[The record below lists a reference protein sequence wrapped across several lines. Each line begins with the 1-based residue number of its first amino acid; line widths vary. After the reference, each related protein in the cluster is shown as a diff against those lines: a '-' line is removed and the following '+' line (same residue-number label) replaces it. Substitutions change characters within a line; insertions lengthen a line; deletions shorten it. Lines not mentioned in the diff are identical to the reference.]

1 MSLRAILEWPDAR
14 LGEVCAPV
22 GEITPEIEALAAD
35 MLETMYAAPGRG
47 LAAPQVGVLRRLF
60 VMDVAWKEGARYP
73 QVFIDPQIE
82 AESRTEVSGDE
93 ACLSIPGVTA
103 CVVRPDW
110 VEMTWRDL
118 TGDVHRR
125 RLDGIE
131 ARCAL
136 HELDHLNGVVT
147 LDRLDAGARAAA
159 MADCARGTP

>member
-1 MSLRAILEWPDAR
+1 MSLREILQWPDSR
-14 LGEVCAPV
+14 LQAVCTPV
-22 GEITPEIEALAAD
+22 GDITPEIESLAAD

-73 QVFIDPQIE
+73 QVFVDPQIVG
-82 AESRTEVSGDE
+82 ESRAAVSGDE

-103 CVVRPDW
+103 CVVRPEW
-110 VEMTWRDL
+110 VEVKWRDL
-118 TGDVHRR
+118 EGRPHHRR
-125 RLDGIE
+125 LEGIE
-131 ARCAL
+131 ARCAQ

-159 MADCARGTP
+159 MADYPQAAP